1 MTAATTAQLSRAA
14 LKGYIEKHLEN
25 AARPLS
31 LAEVFRDVYPGQRAT
46 DCALLALRKRLQYLA
61 AEGRL
66 HSDGYGDGR
75 TWSGIT
81 EAQRAEQAAQEAA
94 QAAPVALPR
103 RVRPLAAL
111 PRNTQG
117 KLAYAELTTLCLQAL
132 PHSAPAAAI
141 AEAEPLRWP
150 PIREQ
155 LQQAG
160 IALTQGYD
168 AGQTAVQ
175 PDVFV
180 IGNAISRG
188 NPLLEA
194 ILDQG
199 LPYVSGPQW
208 LAENVLRGR
217 WVLGVAGT
225 HLLGVVDA
233 GHAFDINTNQ
243 DAHALSFP

>member
-94 QAAPVALPR
+94 HQAAQAALVALPR
-103 RVRPLAAL
+103 RVNVMSGTYVPARGPAL
-111 PRNTQG
+111 R
-117 KLAYAELTTLCLQAL
+117 
-132 PHSAPAAAI
+132 
-141 AEAEPLRWP
+141 
-150 PIREQ
+150 
-155 LQQAG
+155 AG
-160 IALTQGYD
+160 AMDFRSCPSVGY
-168 AGQTAVQ
+168 
-175 PDVFV
+175 
-180 IGNAISRG
+180 RC
-188 NPLLEA
+188 
-194 ILDQG
+194 
-199 LPYVSGPQW
+199 
-208 LAENVLRGR
+208 
-217 WVLGVAGT
+217 
-225 HLLGVVDA
+225 
-233 GHAFDINTNQ
+233 
-243 DAHALSFP
+243 

>member
-81 EAQRAEQAAQEAA
+81 EAQRAERAAQEAA

-103 RVRPLAAL
+103 RV
-111 PRNTQG
+111 
-117 KLAYAELTTLCLQAL
+117 
-132 PHSAPAAAI
+132 
-141 AEAEPLRWP
+141 
-150 PIREQ
+150 
-155 LQQAG
+155 
-160 IALTQGYD
+160 
-168 AGQTAVQ
+168 
-175 PDVFV
+175 
-180 IGNAISRG
+180 
-188 NPLLEA
+188 
-194 ILDQG
+194 
-199 LPYVSGPQW
+199 
-208 LAENVLRGR
+208 NVM
-217 WVLGVAGT
+217 AGT
-225 HLLGVVDA
+225 YVPARGPALRA
-233 GHAFDINTNQ
+233 GAMDFR
-243 DAHALSFP
+243 SCPSVGYRC